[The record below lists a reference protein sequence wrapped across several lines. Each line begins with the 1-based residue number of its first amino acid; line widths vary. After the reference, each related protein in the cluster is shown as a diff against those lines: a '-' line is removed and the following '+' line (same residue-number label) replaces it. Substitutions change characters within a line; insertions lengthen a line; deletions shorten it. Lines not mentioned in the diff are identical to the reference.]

1 MTDKKQPQKNTA
13 KKSAKKTKADM
24 AAHGVKV
31 EKSKSNKKIY
41 WGGAGTV
48 AFALIM
54 VWGLQPSKAS
64 MNFGICR
71 TYIELNVPYP
81 HTLKFMDLYDRKL
94 LVRMTYSYIDA
105 YGQTIFFPITCK
117 FDRDEQGRKYLEDV
131 DVNRDKSHPLE
142 DENRLAEFNKSLG
155 IQLFQTYKP
164 ALNRPP
170 KMPKNIINYK
180 KK

>member
-1 MTDKKQPQKNTA
+1 MTDKKQPIGKA
-13 KKSAKKTKADM
+13 GKKSAKKTKADL

-31 EKSKSNKKIY
+31 EKSKSNKKFY
-41 WGGAGTV
+41 LGGAG
-48 AFALIM
+48 ALLVGLVL
-54 VWGLQPSKAS
+54 VWGLQPTKAS
-64 MNFGICR
+64 MNYGICK

-81 HTLKFMDLYDRKL
+81 HTLKFMDLIDRKL

-117 FDRDEQGRKYLEDV
+117 FDRDEQGRKYLDSV
-131 DVNRDKSHPLE
+131 DVNRDKTHPLE
-142 DENRLAEFNKSLG
+142 DEERLAEFNKSFG

-164 ALNRPP
+164 ALIRPP